1 MAVLAASPDVT
12 RVAENSTLSEL
23 DENMKTAD
31 NIERVNEGWADA
43 MARILFKNI
52 PEGKP
57 AVLAKCKE
65 IDKRKA
71 EIKEE
76 KVLKKLKSEE
86 RQVVY
91 EKGRVKP
98 TGSTLD
104 YEKTLAGIAT
114 RGVVKLFNAVSKH
127 QKEME
132 SRLKEAPTE
141 AKKSKVVESMSKSA
155 FLSMLKSSS
164 EKPKSKDQPNM
175 KASDV
180 TSVESAPSTWNILRD
195 DFMMGAKMRDWNR
208 DEQQKQKEGEDEN
221 LTNVTEESESDDES
235 HLEED

>member
-1 MAVLAASPDVT
+1 MDDILHYP
-12 RVAENSTLSEL
+12 
-23 DENMKTAD
+23 D
-31 NIERVNEGWADA
+31 NIGSVNEGWADA
-43 MARILFKNI
+43 MARILFKNL

-76 KVLKKLKSEE
+76 KVLKKLKNQE

-175 KASDV
+175 KASDL

-208 DEQQKQKEGEDEN
+208 DEQQKQKEDEDDN